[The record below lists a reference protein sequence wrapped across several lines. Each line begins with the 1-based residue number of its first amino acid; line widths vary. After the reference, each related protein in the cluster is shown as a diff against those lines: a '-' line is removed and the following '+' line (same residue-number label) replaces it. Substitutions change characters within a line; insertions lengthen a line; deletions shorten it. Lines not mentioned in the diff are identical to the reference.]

1 MLAFC
6 CASQPTGTGEIVD
19 TFPATAKDFQMQVVG
34 VRGISWLPSE
44 DNPGCY
50 IEVAR
55 AGTPI
60 FTSTVIKYASHPMW
74 TAAESS
80 VQRINEG
87 DALTFKLYGQESASF
102 ELSRTNCLGTATI
115 EHAQFAQEGFND
127 EVLLEGTGDGMQAYL
142 HLKIKA
148 AGKEY
153 PAVPPLTFTVEVEK
167 GDRTELGLKLDT
179 SDGKNLMVFAVDSG
193 AFANY
198 NTTADPSKKL
208 MKSDFIVSVNEAS
221 SQNGCITQMKQSSVV
236 KCVFTRGIELS
247 VILEREEQETPLG
260 LEFPD
265 ILKTHSLGLPI
276 TKVAAV
282 LFIATLGMV
291 TPLVK
296 LLELVVTEGAA
307 KTYNDACGNSEGD
320 KLRVHDRIL
329 SVMGETGAPADVKE
343 KMENARGQFQIRIL
357 RPCSDHAPLL
367 ESTLAA
373 GC

>member
-55 AGTPI
+55 AGTLI

-276 TKVAAV
+276 TKV
-282 LFIATLGMV
+282 
-291 TPLVK
+291 
-296 LLELVVTEGAA
+296 TEGAA